1 MGIDTSISAA
11 QHRETPLASGA
22 FKGFR
27 PMPLSPRW
35 RRLPCRERR
44 GPARRLTKEGCDWTI
59 RSQFRGAAR
68 ETPKPVTQ
76 APTAPTYRRPCAG
89 ERYALGI
96 TPARD
101 TPGRFRPPRRPGS
114 GRTRSP
120 RGASISRGRSNAG
133 PVRPLHLQRDVPR
146 NKKSRPPPK
155 GVSCPKEGHP
165 SRRKT

>member
-101 TPGRFRPPRRPGS
+101 TPGRFRPPRLGKDPLPPGGVDKS
-114 GRTRSP
+114 GPIQRRTR
-120 RGASISRGRSNAG
+120 A
-133 PVRPLHLQRDVPR
+133 
-146 NKKSRPPPK
+146 PPPFAARRFSKQKVAATPK
-155 GVSCPKEGHP
+155 GGELPEGGSSFAP
-165 SRRKT
+165 QGDL